1 MIPRFFAGMT
11 AFLVFGWLAV
21 GPVAEAA
28 EDDPDA
34 DPVAVYAEL
43 DGEWA
48 GEFVGWD
55 TSGRELYR
63 IDVRQSYETVDATT
77 QRVSIRDRAA
87 DGTVTLGKGRN
98 VARRLEDG
106 SLELRCIVE
115 KSNGERV
122 EHAGRL
128 VAGPSGETELVWHS
142 RSAESEEIFRERV
155 LEENGE
161 EIYAIDGLGR
171 YGETLILMAGRYR
184 RVPAEAER

>member
-1 MIPRFFAGMT
+1 MRIDTLKLIAGI
-11 AFLVFGWLAV
+11 FLGCSLLIWTHNA
-21 GPVAEAA
+21 GAA
-28 EDDPDA
+28 EDDPKA

-43 DGEWA
+43 DGEWT

-63 IDVRQSYETVDATT
+63 IEVHQSYETVDSTT
-77 QRVSIRDRAA
+77 QKVSIRDRAA
-87 DGTVTLGKGRN
+87 DGTVTLGTGRN

-128 VAGPSGETELVWHS
+128 VEGPSGASELVWHS
-142 RSAESEEIFRERV
+142 QGEGNEEIFRERV
-155 LEENGE
+155 LRENGE

-184 RVPAEAER
+184 RVAE